1 MTPERLDH
9 MTVQYVWALENNQAF
24 MVRAKNEVER
34 GHFSQFRRIV
44 GTSIMPIRKLLGE
57 EDRFALSGPEW
68 SFLYLEM
75 WKRLGGACS
84 AYGFSSDS
92 NMAEFNFQLERLQAA
107 GYCYTTTG
115 VRKRQDSNPCVEIS
129 LGAPQPCQLN
139 PEGELPMNDN
149 YSKAYPTGTVTL
161 APAFETK
168 SYIFGNDVKNMT
180 EEGLISAIKRVEEQI
195 ADLKAVKTKSKKI
208 AANVAKLEEALAS
221 IVAELDA
228 R

>member
-9 MTVQYVWALENNQAF
+9 MTVQYVWALENNPAF
-24 MVRAKNEVER
+24 MNEARYEVDC
-34 GHFSQFRRIV
+34 GHFAQFRRIIGRFV
-44 GTSIMPIRKLLGE
+44 MPIRKMLD
-57 EDRFALSGPEW
+57 EDHSFALSGVEW

-92 NMAEFNFQLERLQAA
+92 NMAEFNFQLDRLQTA

-115 VRKRQDSNPCVEIS
+115 VQKRQDKNPCVEIS
-129 LGAPQPCQLN
+129 LGASQPCQLN

-149 YSKAYPTGTVTL
+149 HSKAYPCSTATL

-168 SYIFGNDVKNMT
+168 SYIFGNEVKNMA
-180 EEGLISAIKRVEEQI
+180 EEALIGAIKRVEEQI
-195 ADLKAVKTKSKKI
+195 ADLKAVKTKSTKI
-208 AANVAKLEEALAS
+208 AANIAKLQEQLAS